1 MNISEQGTGSDL
13 DFGLLIEFGDLGELL
28 PDELD
33 GVTAAN
39 GLFTEPTLIYR
50 TYRSDD
56 LTSPLVGP
64 IELNIK
70 SFSFNE
76 NAATFEASSD
86 NANSQRTG
94 ELYTVSRF
102 PMLRAFINA

>member
-1 MNISEQGTGSDL
+1 MKITEQGTGTDL

-28 PDELD
+28 PNDLD
-33 GVTAAN
+33 AVTTAN

-56 LTSPLVGP
+56 LTSPMVGP
-64 IELNIK
+64 IELSVK

-76 NAATFEASSD
+76 NGATFEAGSD
-86 NANSQRTG
+86 NANSQTTG

-102 PMLRAFINA
+102 PMLRAFT